1 MSTDGA
7 DSTVG
12 NFSAGENA
20 LGQVVCS
27 VDSRLKPCYGV
38 SRYMYNLGANKASWQ

>member
-12 NFSAGENA
+12 NYSAGENA

-27 VDSRLKPCYGV
+27 VV
-38 SRYMYNLGANKASWQ
+38 SRWKPRYIVRRYLQSRGNKTSCQ